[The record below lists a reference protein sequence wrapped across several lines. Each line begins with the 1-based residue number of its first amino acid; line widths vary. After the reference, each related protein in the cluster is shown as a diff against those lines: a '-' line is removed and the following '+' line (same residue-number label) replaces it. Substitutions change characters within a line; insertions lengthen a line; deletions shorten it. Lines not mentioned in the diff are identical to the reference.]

1 MAAACSLAGLRFY
14 VAGAPL
20 VGALGLLQLVL
31 SHHLSWRPPGWLGAA
46 PITAQ
51 TLAVCVN
58 ALVLERSSATAALGL
73 YLGAGLLATRVQALV
88 PFGPKFSRATTGFVV
103 GFVLGSWVVRW
114 VAAALWSEEG
124 GSGGVLFASA
134 VASAVG
140 QLAVLISGS
149 LWLARALGLSA
160 RDALQAGFVPF
171 IPGLL
176 IKSGLAAAVA
186 AVLALRCADAG
197 VESST

>member
-1 MAAACSLAGLRFY
+1 MACSLAGLRAY

-51 TLAVCVN
+51 TFAVCVN
-58 ALVLERSSATAALGL
+58 ALVLERSSAAVALGL
-73 YLGAGLLATRVQALV
+73 YLGAGLLATRVPALA

-103 GFVLGSWVVRW
+103 GFVPGSWVVRAL
-114 VAAALWSEEG
+114 AAALWSD

-140 QLAVLISGS
+140 QLAVLVSGT
-149 LWLARALGLSA
+149 LWLAHALGLSA

-171 IPGLL
+171 LPGLL

>member
-1 MAAACSLAGLRFY
+1 MGCSLAGLRAY

-51 TLAVCVN
+51 TFAVCVN
-58 ALVLERSSATAALGL
+58 ALVLERSSAAAALGL
-73 YLGAGLLATRVQALV
+73 YLGAGLLATRVPALA

-103 GFVLGSWVVRW
+103 GFVPGSWVVR
-114 VAAALWSEEG
+114 ALTAALWSTEEGG

-140 QLAVLISGS
+140 QLAVLVSGT
-149 LWLARALGLSA
+149 LWLAHALGLSA

-171 IPGLL
+171 LPGLL

>member
-1 MAAACSLAGLRFY
+1 MACSLAGLRAY
-14 VAGAPL
+14 VTGAPL

-51 TLAVCVN
+51 TFAVCVN
-58 ALVLERSSATAALGL
+58 ALVLERSSAAAALGL
-73 YLGAGLLATRVQALV
+73 YLGAGLLATRVPALA

-103 GFVLGSWVVRW
+103 GFVPGSWVVRAL
-114 VAAALWSEEG
+114 AAALWSDE
-124 GSGGVLFASA
+124 SGGVLLPSA
-134 VASAVG
+134 VASVVG
-140 QLAVLISGS
+140 QLAVLVSGT
-149 LWLARALGLSA
+149 LWLAHALGLSA
-160 RDALQAGFVPF
+160 RDALQAGFVPY